1 MSEAFLTHHG
11 EISVPHPIKYWER
24 KSSRESLYICQYL
37 KKKKKAIKLKD
48 GNEDFK
54 PQRFSKQEISYREGL
69 QHAGRDFLQ
78 QAHSFFHLRPTCL
91 DLYSNEKQ

>member
-1 MSEAFLTHHG
+1 MSGAFLTHHG
-11 EISVPHPIKYWER
+11 EISAPHPIKYWER
-24 KSSRESLYICQYL
+24 SSTESLYICQYL
-37 KKKKKAIKLKD
+37 KKKKKRAIKLKD

-78 QAHSFFHLRPTCL
+78 QARGFFHVLRF
-91 DLYSNEKQ
+91 